1 MNYQLR
7 PLQSVEEYLLF
18 FQKRQILNQRFVE
31 SQKSVQENL
40 EIDFFDCSS
49 SHFGLFSTFANK
61 QIPLAFARLTEL
73 DPKHKII
80 PDTKPT
86 TIQRK
91 CQEITSATPDIRT
104 LPIFEHFG
112 IYDQD
117 LRTAMEMQQPLKYLE
132 AGRLLVTQAN
142 LPARIITDFII
153 YLFSIASHYDFDL
166 LLSSVS
172 ESHSSFYTKFFSTN
186 TIIRTE
192 NDFSIPMVISVFDLK
207 KSPKRKAEL
216 LEQFKEVFKQR
227 GTSTTLS
234 LTNSKILS

>member
-18 FQKRQILNQRFVE
+18 FEKRQILNQRFVE
-31 SQKSVQENL
+31 SPKSVQEGL

-49 SHFGLFSTFANK
+49 SHFGLFSTSTNK
-61 QIPLAFARLTEL
+61 PIPLAFARLTEL

-80 PDTKPT
+80 PATKPLS
-86 TIQRK
+86 IQRK
-91 CQEITSATPDIRT
+91 CQEIGGASPAIQT

-112 IYDQD
+112 IHDQD
-117 LRTAMEMQQPLKYLE
+117 LRAAMEMQQPLKYVE
-132 AGRLLVTQAN
+132 AGRLLVTQSN

-153 YLFSIASHYDFDL
+153 YLFSVASYYGFDL

-172 ESHSSFYTKFFSTN
+172 ESHSSFYTKFFGTN
-186 TIIRTE
+186 TIIRTA

-207 KSPKRKAEL
+207 KRTRRKAEL
-216 LEQFKEVFKQR
+216 IEQFKEAFEQQ
-227 GTSTTLS
+227 GATATLS